1 MTIDKTLVI
10 LIILAISVIGIA
22 TWILGLFGFVIA
34 IIGIGAGILIWWIQN
49 KEPTTEIEEVTSKK
63 GKKIPIKI
71 PPEKLLSDKERWKRI
86 IYFATMISII
96 PIITVLILKTIA
108 EWIFGLMA
116 TASGTEIPDG
126 FSFGGAILAVWII
139 LWIVIA
145 AIEIKITVEKATGI
159 VLVETSTVAIIEM
172 IGGYSFTAKYKAHGK
187 IKLIDRIFCFY
198 YPFEKCR
205 IILPEARLSPGEK
218 PSKRCLLSIK
228 EEVLDMK
235 EQKVTT
241 KDQVTLPIDAYITG
255 FIFDSQKA
263 VYGIDD
269 FYVAIE
275 KLTTSALRAESGDTI
290 LDKLISTKG
299 RKFIEE
305 AIAKVLQGITD
316 RWGYTV
322 TDTRIEFVHI
332 PEKVQE
338 AMDKVAIAE
347 REKRALITK
356 SKGEKQQKILLAEGG
371 KRQIELLAAA
381 RRTELMEE
389 RRGLAATGLEE
400 KDDQIDISK
409 VTPGH
414 VTTIEYVE
422 KTLPKMA
429 DGQATKM
436 LYPLETTG
444 ITNLVGQAVETM
456 EFVKGSTGASRPIE
470 KAKVESEE
478 TEENKGE
485 EKKKEK
491 EEE

>member
-1 MTIDKTLVI
+1 MAIDKTLVI
-10 LIILAISVIGIA
+10 LIILVISVIGIA
-22 TWILGLFGFVIA
+22 TWILGLLGFVIA
-34 IIGIGAGILIWWIQN
+34 IIGIGAGILIWWTQN
-49 KEPTTEIEEVTSKK
+49 KEGVTEIEKVTSKRD
-63 GKKIPIKI
+63 KKAPIKI
-71 PPEKLLSDKERWKRI
+71 PPEKLLSNKERWCRI

-108 EWIFGLMA
+108 EWIFRLMA

-172 IGGYSFTAKYKAHGK
+172 IGGYSFTAKYKAAGK

-255 FIFDSQKA
+255 LIFDSQKA
-263 VYGIDD
+263 LYAIDD

-275 KLTTSALRAESGDTI
+275 KLATSALRAKSGDMI
-290 LDKLISTKG
+290 LDDMISTEG
-299 RKFIEE
+299 REYIEK
-305 AIAKVLQGITD
+305 AIAETLQGSTD

-332 PEKVQE
+332 PKKVQE

-356 SKGEKQQKILLAEGG
+356 TEGEKQKTILLAEGG
-371 KRQIELLAAA
+371 KREKELLA
-381 RRTELMEE
+381 EGE
-389 RRGLAATGLEE
+389 RAEIMRIREGLAATGLE
-400 KDDQIDISK
+400 KKGVQIDVSRVGPNYVIGYKWTDETMPK
-409 VTPGH
+409 VADGKATKLVIP
-414 VTTIEYVE
+414 VETTNFASILSQAAEFIRDSTNTKESVE
-422 KTLPKMA
+422 K
-429 DGQATKM
+429 
-436 LYPLETTG
+436 
-444 ITNLVGQAVETM
+444 V
-456 EFVKGSTGASRPIE
+456 
-470 KAKVESEE
+470 KVEGEE

>member
-1 MTIDKTLVI
+1 MATDKTLAI
-10 LIILAISVIGIA
+10 LIILEILAVGIA
-22 TWILGLFGFVIA
+22 TWILGLLGFVIA
-34 IIGIGAGILIWWIQN
+34 IIGTGVGILIWWMQN
-49 KEPTTEIEEVTSKK
+49 KERTTEIEEVTNKK
-63 GKKIPIKI
+63 SKKIPIKI
-71 PPEKLLSDKERWKRI
+71 PAEKLLSNRERWKRI

-108 EWIFGLMA
+108 EWIFGFMA

-172 IGGYSFTAKYKAHGK
+172 IGGYSFTAKYKATGK

-218 PSKRCLLSIK
+218 PSKRCLLSTK

-241 KDQVTLPIDAYITG
+241 KDQVTLLIDAYITG

-263 VYGIDD
+263 LYGIDD

-275 KLTTSALRAESGDTI
+275 KLATSALRAESGEVI
-290 LDKLISTKG
+290 LNKLISTKG
-299 RKFIEE
+299 RKYIEE
-305 AIAKVLQGITD
+305 AIAEVLQGITD

-347 REKRALITK
+347 RNKKALITK
-356 SKGEKQQKILLAEGG
+356 TEGE

-400 KDDQIDISK
+400 KDDQIDVSK

-429 DGQATKM
+429 NGQATKM

-456 EFVKGSTGASRPIE
+456 EFVKGSTGAVRPVE
-470 KAKVESEE
+470 KEKTEE
-478 TEENKGE
+478 TGEDKGE